1 MNRRTHDLIVKVLAI
16 HGIVALTGSMVLIYQ
31 GKTVP
36 VELLMVAGT
45 IISGLTGH
53 MAPHPKESN
62 EQETTNRNQPEG

>member
-16 HGIVALTGSMVLIYQ
+16 HGIVAMTGSFVLLYQ

-53 MAPHPKESN
+53 LVPPPKDQPPLEDKPTSN
-62 EQETTNRNQPEG
+62 E